1 MFFAAKPFSK
11 IRQFVLLSMAAVL
24 VGCASIPAGVDPS
37 PNDPWEPFN
46 RSVFEFNEGLD
57 AYLLKPV
64 VAGYR
69 FVLPEF
75 VREGIYNFFSNYG
88 DIYNVAYNLLQG
100 KPGYAF
106 NDLMRV
112 VVNTTMG
119 LGGFIDL
126 ATPGGLEKH
135 KEDWGQTLGVWGVP
149 SGPYV
154 VLPFFGPSNVRDTFG
169 TVADL
174 ESDYLFRLLP
184 DVALRNSITGLRVVN
199 ARNTYYEAGDLLD
212 GAAIDKYSFMRDA
225 YIQRREYQ
233 INEGRDDEE
242 PQMPVYENPYE
253 CERAKISPNEIT
265 RARWI
270 YEELQM
276 DF

>member
-1 MFFAAKPFSK
+1 MMLNALRKLK
-11 IRQFVLLSMAAVL
+11 KVLLLGLIVGM
-24 VGCASIPAGVDPS
+24 VGCASIPAGVERS
-37 PNDPWEPFN
+37 PHDPWEPFN

-57 AYLLKPV
+57 TYLLKPV

-75 VREGIYNFFSNYG
+75 VRDGIYNFFSNYS
-88 DIYNVAYNLLQG
+88 DLYTALYNLLQG
-100 KPGYAF
+100 KPGDAF

-112 VVNTTMG
+112 AVNTTMG
-119 LGGFIDL
+119 LGGLIDL

-154 VLPFFGPSNVRDTFG
+154 VLPFFGPSNLRDTFG

-184 DVALRNSITGLRVVN
+184 DVALRNSLTGLRVVN

-212 GAAIDKYSFMRDA
+212 GAAIDKYSFVRDA
-225 YIQRREYQ
+225 YIQRRAYQ

-242 PQMPVYENPYE
+242 ETSIPVYENPY
-253 CERAKISPNEIT
+253 
-265 RARWI
+265 
-270 YEELQM
+270 Q
-276 DF
+276 

>member
-1 MFFAAKPFSK
+1 
-11 IRQFVLLSMAAVL
+11 
-24 VGCASIPAGVDPS
+24 
-37 PNDPWEPFN
+37 
-46 RSVFEFNEGLD
+46 
-57 AYLLKPV
+57 
-64 VAGYR
+64 
-69 FVLPEF
+69 
-75 VREGIYNFFSNYG
+75 IYNFFSNYS
-88 DIYNVAYNLLQG
+88 DIYTALQNLLQG
-100 KPGYAF
+100 KPDYAF
-106 NDLMRV
+106 SDLMRV

-119 LGGFIDL
+119 LGGLIDL

-135 KEDWGQTLGVWGVP
+135 KEDWGQTFGVWGIP

-169 TVADL
+169 TAADM

-225 YIQRREYQ
+225 YIQRRQYQ

-242 PQMPVYENPYE
+242 PLMPPYQNPYE
-253 CERAKISPNEIT
+253 
-265 RARWI
+265 
-270 YEELQM
+270 
-276 DF
+276 

>member
-1 MFFAAKPFSK
+1 M
-11 IRQFVLLSMAAVL
+11 LLVPSLINKMKRFLLLCMATAL
-24 VGCASIPAGVDPS
+24 VGCASIPAGVEPS
-37 PNDPWEPFN
+37 PQDPWEPFN

-75 VREGIYNFFSNYG
+75 VREGIYNFFSNYN
-88 DIYNVAYNLLQG
+88 DIYTALYNLLQG

-106 NDLMRV
+106 NDFMRV
-112 VVNTTMG
+112 AVNTTMG
-119 LGGFIDL
+119 LGGLLDL

-149 SGPYV
+149 AGPYV

-225 YIQRREYQ
+225 YIQRRQYQ
-233 INEGRDDEE
+233 INEGREDEE

-253 CERAKISPNEIT
+253 
-265 RARWI
+265 
-270 YEELQM
+270 
-276 DF
+276 

>member
-1 MFFAAKPFSK
+1 MNLWASDLQRKLKRLA
-11 IRQFVLLSMAAVL
+11 LLGFTAFL
-24 VGCASIPAGVDPS
+24 VGCASIPAGVERS
-37 PNDPWEPFN
+37 PQDPWEPFN
-46 RSVFEFNEGLD
+46 RSIFEFNEGLD
-57 AYLLKPV
+57 AYVLKPV

-75 VREGIYNFFSNYG
+75 VREGIYNFFSNYS
-88 DIYNVAYNLLQG
+88 DIYTALFNLLQG
-100 KPGYAF
+100 KPSYAF
-106 NDLMRV
+106 NDFMRV

-119 LGGFIDL
+119 LGGLLDL

-135 KEDWGQTLGVWGVP
+135 KEDWGQTFGVWGVP
-149 SGPYV
+149 AGPYV

-225 YIQRREYQ
+225 YIQRRQYQ

-242 PQMPVYENPYE
+242 PTMPVYENPY
-253 CERAKISPNEIT
+253 
-265 RARWI
+265 
-270 YEELQM
+270 Q
-276 DF
+276 

>member
-1 MFFAAKPFSK
+1 MMLLLLRK
-11 IRQFVLLSMAAVL
+11 IKQAVLLGSVVSM
-24 VGCASIPAGVDPS
+24 VGCASIPAGVERS
-37 PNDPWEPFN
+37 PQDPWEPFN

-75 VREGIYNFFSNYG
+75 VREGIYNFFSNYN
-88 DIYNVAYNLLQG
+88 DIYTALFNLLQG
-100 KPGYAF
+100 KPDYAF

-119 LGGFIDL
+119 LGGLIDL
-126 ATPGGLEKH
+126 ATPGGLDKH

-174 ESDYLFRLLP
+174 ESDYLFSFVK
-184 DVALRNSITGLRVVN
+184 DIGLRNSITGLRVVN

-212 GAAIDKYSFMRDA
+212 GAAIDKYSFIRDA
-225 YIQRREYQ
+225 YIQRRAYQ

-242 PQMPVYENPYE
+242 PQMPVYENPY
-253 CERAKISPNEIT
+253 
-265 RARWI
+265 
-270 YEELQM
+270 Q
-276 DF
+276 

>member
-1 MFFAAKPFSK
+1 MLSAVRFISK
-11 IRQFVLLSMAAVL
+11 LRQCILLCMAVAL
-24 VGCASIPAGVDPS
+24 VGCASTPAGVEPS
-37 PNDPWEPFN
+37 PHDPWEPFN

-75 VREGIYNFFSNYG
+75 VRDGIYNFFSNYG
-88 DIYNVAYNLLQG
+88 DLYNIFYNLLQG

-106 NDLMRV
+106 NDFMRV
-112 VVNTTMG
+112 AVNTTMG

-135 KEDWGQTLGVWGVP
+135 KEDWGQTFGVWGVP
-149 SGPYV
+149 AGPYV

-174 ESDYLFRLLP
+174 ESDYLFKYVK
-184 DVALRNSITGLRVVN
+184 DVGLRNSITGLRVVN

-225 YIQRREYQ
+225 YIQRRQYQ

-242 PQMPVYENPYE
+242 PQIPVYENPY
-253 CERAKISPNEIT
+253 
-265 RARWI
+265 
-270 YEELQM
+270 Q
-276 DF
+276 

>member
-1 MFFAAKPFSK
+1 MFLVVGQINKMKRF
-11 IRQFVLLSMAAVL
+11 LLPCMAAVL
-24 VGCASIPAGVDPS
+24 VGCASIPAGVEPS
-37 PNDPWEPFN
+37 PQDPWESFN

-57 AYLLKPV
+57 TYLLKPV

-75 VREGIYNFFSNYG
+75 VREGIYNFFSNYN
-88 DIYNVAYNLLQG
+88 DIYTALFNLLQG

-106 NDLMRV
+106 NDFMRV
-112 VVNTTMG
+112 AVNTTMG
-119 LGGFIDL
+119 LGGLLDL

-149 SGPYV
+149 AGPYV

-225 YIQRREYQ
+225 YIQRRQYQ

-253 CERAKISPNEIT
+253 
-265 RARWI
+265 
-270 YEELQM
+270 
-276 DF
+276 

>member
-1 MFFAAKPFSK
+1 MLLAVRLYSK
-11 IRQFVLLSMAAVL
+11 IKRVVLLVAITAL
-24 VGCASIPAGVDPS
+24 VGCASIPAGVEPS
-37 PNDPWEPFN
+37 PHDPWESFN

-69 FVLPEF
+69 FILPEF
-75 VREGIYNFFSNYG
+75 VREGIYNFFSNYN
-88 DIYNVAYNLLQG
+88 DIYTALFNLLQG
-100 KPGYAF
+100 RLDYAF

-112 VVNTTMG
+112 AVNTTMG
-119 LGGFIDL
+119 LGGLLDL

-149 SGPYV
+149 AGPYV
-154 VLPFFGPSNVRDTFG
+154 VLPFFGPSNVRDAFG

-174 ESDYLFRLLP
+174 ESDYLFRFLP
-184 DVALRNSITGLRVVN
+184 DVALRNSVTGLRVVN

-233 INEGRDDEE
+233 INEGREGEE
-242 PQMPVYENPYE
+242 PQMPVYENPY
-253 CERAKISPNEIT
+253 
-265 RARWI
+265 
-270 YEELQM
+270 Q
-276 DF
+276 

>member
-1 MFFAAKPFSK
+1 MFFASKPFSK

-253 CERAKISPNEIT
+253 
-265 RARWI
+265 
-270 YEELQM
+270 
-276 DF
+276 

>member
-1 MFFAAKPFSK
+1 MRFVAKL
-11 IRQFVLLSMAAVL
+11 RRFVVL
-24 VGCASIPAGVDPS
+24 GLAIAMVGCASIPAGVEPS
-37 PNDPWEPFN
+37 PHDPWEPFN

-75 VREGIYNFFSNYG
+75 VRDGIYNFFSNYS
-88 DIYNVAYNLLQG
+88 DIYTALQNLLQG
-100 KPGYAF
+100 KPDYAF
-106 NDLMRV
+106 IDLMRV
-112 VVNTTMG
+112 VVNTTFG
-119 LGGFIDL
+119 LGGLIDM
-126 ATPGGLEKH
+126 ATPGGLPKH
-135 KEDWGQTLGVWGVP
+135 KEDWGQTFGVWGVP
-149 SGPYV
+149 AGPYV

-174 ESDYLFRLLP
+174 ESDYLFTYVK
-184 DVALRNSITGLRVVN
+184 DIGLRNSITGLRVVN

-233 INEGRDDEE
+233 INEGREDRE
-242 PQMPVYENPYE
+242 PLMPVYENPYE
-253 CERAKISPNEIT
+253 
-265 RARWI
+265 
-270 YEELQM
+270 
-276 DF
+276 

>member
-1 MFFAAKPFSK
+1 MMCFFMRKARVAILLGLAAF
-11 IRQFVLLSMAAVL
+11 L
-24 VGCASIPAGVDPS
+24 VGCASIPAGVERS
-37 PNDPWEPFN
+37 PQDPWEPFN

-75 VREGIYNFFSNYG
+75 VRDGIYNFFSNYN
-88 DIYNVAYNLLQG
+88 DIYTALYNLLQG
-100 KPGYAF
+100 KPSYAF
-106 NDLMRV
+106 NDFMRV

-119 LGGFIDL
+119 LGGFLDI

-135 KEDWGQTLGVWGVP
+135 KEDWGQTFGVWGVP
-149 SGPYV
+149 PGPYV

-174 ESDYLFRLLP
+174 ESDYLFKYVK
-184 DVALRNSITGLRVVN
+184 DVGLRNSITGLRVVN

-233 INEGRDDEE
+233 INEGREDEE
-242 PQMPVYENPYE
+242 PLMPAYENGY
-253 CERAKISPNEIT
+253 
-265 RARWI
+265 
-270 YEELQM
+270 Q
-276 DF
+276 

>member
-1 MFFAAKPFSK
+1 MML
-11 IRQFVLLSMAAVL
+11 FVLRKIKQAILLGSVVSI
-24 VGCASIPAGVDPS
+24 VGCASIPAGSERS
-37 PNDPWEPFN
+37 PQDPWEPFN

-57 AYLLKPV
+57 TYLLKPV

-69 FVLPEF
+69 FILPEF
-75 VREGIYNFFSNYG
+75 VRDGIYNFFSNYN
-88 DIYNVAYNLLQG
+88 DIYTALYNLLQG
-100 KPGYAF
+100 KPDYAF
-106 NDLMRV
+106 NDFMRV

-119 LGGFIDL
+119 LGGLIDL

-212 GAAIDKYSFMRDA
+212 GAAIDKYSFVRDA
-225 YIQRREYQ
+225 YIQRRAYQ

-242 PQMPVYENPYE
+242 PQMPVYENPY
-253 CERAKISPNEIT
+253 
-265 RARWI
+265 
-270 YEELQM
+270 Q
-276 DF
+276 

>member
-1 MFFAAKPFSK
+1 MLLAVRLYSK
-11 IRQFVLLSMAAVL
+11 IKRVVLLVTTTAL
-24 VGCASIPAGVDPS
+24 VGCASIPAGVEPS
-37 PNDPWEPFN
+37 PHDPWESFN

-69 FVLPEF
+69 FILPEF
-75 VREGIYNFFSNYG
+75 VRQGIYNFFSNYS
-88 DIYNVAYNLLQG
+88 DIYTALFNLLQG
-100 KPGYAF
+100 RLDYAF

-112 VVNTTMG
+112 AVNTTMG
-119 LGGFIDL
+119 LGGLLDL

-149 SGPYV
+149 AGPYV
-154 VLPFFGPSNVRDTFG
+154 VLPFFGPSNVRDAFG

-174 ESDYLFRLLP
+174 ESDYLFRFLP
-184 DVALRNSITGLRVVN
+184 DVALRNSVTGLRVVN

-233 INEGRDDEE
+233 INEGREGEE
-242 PQMPVYENPYE
+242 PQMPVYENPY
-253 CERAKISPNEIT
+253 
-265 RARWI
+265 
-270 YEELQM
+270 Q
-276 DF
+276 

>member
-1 MFFAAKPFSK
+1 MFSIWLSLK
-11 IRQFVLLSMAAVL
+11 RLLALSLVAL
-24 VGCASIPAGVDPS
+24 IVGCASIPAGVPPS
-37 PNDPWEPFN
+37 PDDPWEPFN

-57 AYLLKPV
+57 KYVLKPV
-64 VAGYR
+64 VSGYR

-75 VREGIYNFFSNYG
+75 IREGVYNFFSNYN
-88 DIYNVAYNLLQG
+88 DIYTALNNLLQG
-100 KPGYAF
+100 KPDYAF

-119 LGGFIDL
+119 LGGLIDL

-135 KEDWGQTLGVWGVP
+135 KEDFGQTFGVWGVP

-154 VLPFFGPSNVRDTFG
+154 VLPFFGPSSVRDTFG

-174 ESDYLFRLLP
+174 ETDYLFKYIP
-184 DVALRNSITGLRVVN
+184 DVGLRNSLTGLRVVN

-212 GAAIDKYSFMRDA
+212 GAAIDKYSFLRDA
-225 YIQRREYQ
+225 YIQRRKYQ

-242 PQMPVYENPYE
+242 PRMPAYENPYE
-253 CERAKISPNEIT
+253 
-265 RARWI
+265 
-270 YEELQM
+270 
-276 DF
+276 

>member
-1 MFFAAKPFSK
+1 MFSIWLSLK
-11 IRQFVLLSMAAVL
+11 RLLALSLVAL
-24 VGCASIPAGVDPS
+24 IVGCASIPAGVPPS
-37 PNDPWEPFN
+37 SDDPWEPFN

-57 AYLLKPV
+57 KYVLKPV
-64 VAGYR
+64 VSGYR

-75 VREGIYNFFSNYG
+75 IREGIYNFFSNYN
-88 DIYNVAYNLLQG
+88 DIYTALNNLLQG
-100 KPGYAF
+100 KPDYAF

-119 LGGFIDL
+119 LGGLIDL

-135 KEDWGQTLGVWGVP
+135 KEDFGQTFGVWGVP

-154 VLPFFGPSNVRDTFG
+154 VLPFFGPSSVRDTFG

-174 ESDYLFRLLP
+174 ETDYLFKYIP
-184 DVALRNSITGLRVVN
+184 DVGLRNSLTGLRVVN

-212 GAAIDKYSFMRDA
+212 GAAIDKYSFLRDA
-225 YIQRREYQ
+225 YIQRRKYQ

-242 PQMPVYENPYE
+242 PQMPAYENPYE
-253 CERAKISPNEIT
+253 
-265 RARWI
+265 
-270 YEELQM
+270 
-276 DF
+276 

>member
-1 MFFAAKPFSK
+1 MNLWASDLQRKLKRLA
-11 IRQFVLLSMAAVL
+11 LLGFTAFL
-24 VGCASIPAGVDPS
+24 VGCASIPAGVERS
-37 PNDPWEPFN
+37 PQDPWEPFN
-46 RSVFEFNEGLD
+46 RSIFEFNEGLD
-57 AYLLKPV
+57 AYVLKPV

-75 VREGIYNFFSNYG
+75 VREGIYNFFSNYS
-88 DIYNVAYNLLQG
+88 DIYTALFNLLQG
-100 KPGYAF
+100 KPSYAF
-106 NDLMRV
+106 NDFMRV

-119 LGGFIDL
+119 LGGLLDL

-135 KEDWGQTLGVWGVP
+135 KEDWGQTFGVWGIP
-149 SGPYV
+149 AGPYV

-174 ESDYLFRLLP
+174 ESDYLFSY
-184 DVALRNSITGLRVVN
+184 VKNIGLRNSITGLRVVN

-225 YIQRREYQ
+225 YIQRRQYQ

-242 PQMPVYENPYE
+242 PTMPVYENPY
-253 CERAKISPNEIT
+253 
-265 RARWI
+265 
-270 YEELQM
+270 Q
-276 DF
+276 

>member
-1 MFFAAKPFSK
+1 MFLVVGQINKMKRF
-11 IRQFVLLSMAAVL
+11 LLLCMATVL
-24 VGCASIPAGVDPS
+24 VGCASIPAGVEPS
-37 PNDPWEPFN
+37 PQDPWEPFN

-75 VREGIYNFFSNYG
+75 VREGIYNFFSNYN
-88 DIYNVAYNLLQG
+88 DIYTALFNLLQG

-106 NDLMRV
+106 NDFMRV
-112 VVNTTMG
+112 AVNTTMG
-119 LGGFIDL
+119 LGGLLDL

-149 SGPYV
+149 AGPYV

-225 YIQRREYQ
+225 YIQRRQYQ

-242 PQMPVYENPYE
+242 PPMPVYENPYE
-253 CERAKISPNEIT
+253 
-265 RARWI
+265 
-270 YEELQM
+270 
-276 DF
+276 

>member
-1 MFFAAKPFSK
+1 MGWVAKLKYALVIGF
-11 IRQFVLLSMAAVL
+11 AAVL
-24 VGCASIPAGVDPS
+24 VGCASIPAGVEPS

-57 AYLLKPV
+57 AYFLKPV

-75 VREGIYNFFSNYG
+75 VRDGIYNFFSNYS
-88 DIYNVAYNLLQG
+88 DIYTALNNLLQG
-100 KPGYAF
+100 KPAYAF

-112 VVNTTMG
+112 VVNTTFG
-119 LGGFIDL
+119 LGGLIDM

-135 KEDWGQTLGVWGVP
+135 KEDWGQTFGVWGVP

-154 VLPFFGPSNVRDTFG
+154 VLPFFGPSSVRDTFG

-174 ESDYLFRLLP
+174 ETDYLFKYIP
-184 DVALRNSITGLRVVN
+184 DVGLRNSITALRVVN

-233 INEGRDDEE
+233 INEGREDEE
-242 PQMPVYENPYE
+242 PPMPAYMNAYE
-253 CERAKISPNEIT
+253 
-265 RARWI
+265 
-270 YEELQM
+270 
-276 DF
+276 

>member
-1 MFFAAKPFSK
+1 MMLAMHNLGRKLSRLIMLSFAVV
-11 IRQFVLLSMAAVL
+11 I
-24 VGCASIPAGVDPS
+24 VGCASIPAGVEPS
-37 PNDPWEPFN
+37 PHDPWESFN

-64 VAGYR
+64 VSVYR
-69 FVLPEF
+69 FILPEF
-75 VREGIYNFFSNYG
+75 IREGIYNFFSNYG
-88 DIYNVAYNLLQG
+88 DLYTALYNLLQG
-100 KPGYAF
+100 KPGDAF

-112 VVNTTMG
+112 AVNTTMG
-119 LGGFIDL
+119 LGGLIDL

-149 SGPYV
+149 AGPYV

-169 TVADL
+169 TAADL

-184 DVALRNSITGLRVVN
+184 NVGLRNSLTGLRVVN

-212 GAAIDKYSFMRDA
+212 GAAIDKYSFVRDA
-225 YIQRREYQ
+225 YIQRRQYQ

-242 PQMPVYENPYE
+242 SETPVYENPY
-253 CERAKISPNEIT
+253 
-265 RARWI
+265 
-270 YEELQM
+270 Q
-276 DF
+276 